1 MSYYERLVRQGEF
14 RVIRVDGTETLY
26 EEKPTL
32 ARIFAAIGCTCI
44 DTVTLDRENEI
55 VMLVDDTGMVDGK
68 PVNRKATHLYHD
80 VCKPGTAWAIHGDV
94 AIVNDKDF
102 A

>member
-1 MSYYERLVRQGEF
+1 MSMIDIRRGEF
-14 RVIRVDGTETLY
+14 KVIRVSGVEELH

-32 ARIFAAIGCTCI
+32 DNIYRAIGCDCI
-44 DTVTLDRENEI
+44 DTVLLHREREI
-55 VMLVDDTGMVDGK
+55 VMIVDDTGMVDGK
-68 PVNRKATHLYHD
+68 PLNPKATALYHIL
-80 VCKPGTAWAIHGDV
+80 CKPQTAWGIHGDV